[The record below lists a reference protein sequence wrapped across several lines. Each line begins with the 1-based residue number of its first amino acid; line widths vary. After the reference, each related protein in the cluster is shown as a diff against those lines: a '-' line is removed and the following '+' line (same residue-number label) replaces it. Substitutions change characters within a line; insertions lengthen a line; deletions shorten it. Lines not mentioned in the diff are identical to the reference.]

1 MNFIVKAQNYL
12 PIKRGN
18 TNISGF
24 TLLELIGVMVVIAI
38 LTAAVLPS
46 TIDLIQVQRSV
57 NEGSKLPQ
65 VAEALKRGMLREQ
78 VFPIYQNDDSVSTG
92 GNDGYWWNLASRHGG
107 GSANEVRYPLGVRP
121 GSVNTRK
128 LYFAQSSWGDDTLDV
143 DPGNGVSFSAITGS
157 GFGKL
162 DPDDPTNTSTGWI
175 SPEKPYELRFL
186 LLSTTSNDLPLPDTL
201 STARFEALWDDW
213 SLGNDGNPATG
224 IDTWSI
230 YGLSRTDWEGRAT
243 ELNVQRIDL
252 REWLSTVVIENR
264 RAIQEGPLDPLE
276 PEDPGDLSGD
286 WVAGS
291 LYAYAENLV
300 DCEVLIKKSSAGSS
314 GSPPVD
320 LVNIDE
326 VILLRRGKYI
336 LDDRSPIDE
345 SNKPSIIVRGD
356 KFETDS
362 SGGTTQSTT
371 EILFDLTLTDRP
383 ETLDIGGWNNDNFYI
398 QERYFLPGQELRLR
412 ESLSGNQEVVG
423 IFLIEEGFSTLRFDG
438 LQWEY

>member
-1 MNFIVKAQNYL
+1 MNFVVKSRNSL
-12 PIKRGN
+12 EIKKGGSI
-18 TNISGF
+18 TSGF

-57 NEGSKLPQ
+57 NEGTKLPQ

-78 VFPIYQNDDSVSTG
+78 VFPIYENSYGVPTD

-121 GSVNTRK
+121 GSDNTRK
-128 LYFAQSSWGDDTLDV
+128 LFFAQSSWGDDTLDF
-143 DPGNGVSFSAITGS
+143 DFGNGVSFSAITGS
-157 GFGKL
+157 GFGKS
-162 DPDDPTNTSTGWI
+162 DPDDPTNASTGWI

-186 LLSTTSNDLPLPDTL
+186 LLSTTGTDLPLPDTL
-201 STARFEALWDDW
+201 STARFDALWDDW
-213 SLGNDGNPATG
+213 SIGSDGNPATLE
-224 IDTWSI
+224 WFN
-230 YGLSRTDWEGRAT
+230 YGLNEADWKGRAT

-252 REWLSTVVIENR
+252 REWLSAVVIENR
-264 RAIQEGPLDPLE
+264 RAIQEGPGDGFDRADYP
-276 PEDPGDLSGD
+276 DLSGN
-286 WVAGS
+286 WVADS

-336 LDDRSPIDE
+336 LDDRTPIDE
-345 SNKPSIIVRGD
+345 SNKPSVVVVGD

-362 SGGTTQSTT
+362 SGAIIQSPT
-371 EILFDLTLTDRP
+371 EISFPLTLTDRS
-383 ETLDIGGWNNDNFYI
+383 ESLDIGGWNNGNFYI
-398 QERYFLPGQELRLR
+398 QERYFLPGQELSIR
-412 ESLSGNQEVVG
+412 EPLSGNQDEVG
-423 IFLIEEGFSTLRFDG
+423 IFVIEEGFSTLRFDG
-438 LQWEY
+438 RQWEY